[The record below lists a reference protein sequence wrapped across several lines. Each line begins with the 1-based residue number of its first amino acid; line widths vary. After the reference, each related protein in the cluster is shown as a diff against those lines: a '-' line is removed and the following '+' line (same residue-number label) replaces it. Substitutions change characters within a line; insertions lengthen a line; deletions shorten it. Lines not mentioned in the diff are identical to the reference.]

1 MFQSCVFP
9 SEGLDTR
16 PTVCHFDTGRLIGH
30 DFHWAV
36 DLQSTGEPEGMEKGP
51 EKLVVRGYKADPG
64 SLLGTSA
71 ERGEGR

>member
-1 MFQSCVFP
+1 
-9 SEGLDTR
+9 
-16 PTVCHFDTGRLIGH
+16 LIGH